1 MSGALFPLLVAVLA
15 FAPLAPPARRSATL
29 FAGVFGGVAVVA
41 LAIVVRFPALLPSTF
56 GILAVA
62 SLAPVA
68 LFLVGRTRGDPL
80 VERVAALVAVTD
92 AVMFLTFLFS
102 SASAGVGI
110 SETFPQYLIPP
121 VAAGGILGL
130 TASLWLPRQEG
141 LALPAAFLSG
151 TFGVL
156 VGADVL
162 REPPLYPSP
171 SAGLYIIGGAGLLDL
186 VYLSGLLA
194 FGAAYAVHVLDRRS
208 WAPLGGASPDP
219 PPPTP
224 VGSLGRS
231 FRRGIDGDLS
241 GSLSQAAS
249 AARAGAL
256 QAGVLRNA
264 PPPPPERPWQGLPVP
279 GWVVSD
285 FANLEA
291 AAAAGTTDG
300 RESYRGWI
308 TARFLVGLSV
318 DLGSPRLATAW
329 GRTVAFLIDLA
340 VLTVPAALVWFY
352 LASHLSGGFV
362 ATLSSVPFN
371 AAIYA
376 YISLAFLYFVVAETV
391 YGTTVGKRLCG
402 LSVRARGLRTP
413 PFSAILVRNAFRVPV
428 LSVVGVV
435 GGTAVLVLVASFS
448 TSSLALDGFG
458 LPAGILA
465 MFTLLFAG
473 AIGVGLLGI
482 TGFLTITVTAER
494 QRWGDLAAGTWVVR
508 DAIPGS
514 AGPVASPTPGPGP
527 SG

>member
-1 MSGALFPLLVAVLA
+1 MEIYKSLGGPFRGRIVWDARSLEP
-15 FAPLAPPARRSATL
+15 FAP
-29 FAGVFGGVAVVA
+29 
-41 LAIVVRFPALLPSTF
+41 
-56 GILAVA
+56 
-62 SLAPVA
+62 
-68 LFLVGRTRGDPL
+68 
-80 VERVAALVAVTD
+80 
-92 AVMFLTFLFS
+92 
-102 SASAGVGI
+102 
-110 SETFPQYLIPP
+110 
-121 VAAGGILGL
+121 
-130 TASLWLPRQEG
+130 
-141 LALPAAFLSG
+141 
-151 TFGVL
+151 
-156 VGADVL
+156 
-162 REPPLYPSP
+162 
-171 SAGLYIIGGAGLLDL
+171 
-186 VYLSGLLA
+186 
-194 FGAAYAVHVLDRRS
+194 
-208 WAPLGGASPDP
+208 
-219 PPPTP
+219 
-224 VGSLGRS
+224 
-231 FRRGIDGDLS
+231 
-241 GSLSQAAS
+241 
-249 AARAGAL
+249 
-256 QAGVLRNA
+256 
-264 PPPPPERPWQGLPVP
+264 
-279 GWVVSD
+279 
-285 FANLEA
+285 
-291 AAAAGTTDG
+291 AAAGTTDG